1 MRLLD
6 AIKTGLELIKK
17 EDEAKKA
24 AQTQAQEMDRLVT
37 SDLKYSLLQKMVNEA
52 RTGAKILVTL
62 KDGTRLEIL
71 PVDRFDQER
80 ITRRP
85 TQQNAYL

>member
-1 MRLLD
+1 MRILQ

-17 EDEAKKA
+17 EERANKEKQTKKA
-24 AQTQAQEMDRLVT
+24 EMDRLVT

-52 RTGAKILVTL
+52 RTGAKIIVTL
-62 KDGTRLEIL
+62 RDGTRLEIL

-80 ITRRP
+80 VTHK
-85 TQQNAYL
+85 TQTHEFY